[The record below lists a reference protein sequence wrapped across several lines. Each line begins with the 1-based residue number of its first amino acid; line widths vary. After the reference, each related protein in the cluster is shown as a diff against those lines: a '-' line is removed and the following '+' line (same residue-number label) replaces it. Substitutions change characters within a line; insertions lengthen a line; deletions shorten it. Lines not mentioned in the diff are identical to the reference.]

1 MWEKMVEFFRWNRLY
16 NYAGLLG
23 GAMLSALGG
32 WDLPLRGLVGAMALD
47 YVSGVIVAIRERKL
61 SSQVGFHGIAR
72 KLMIF
77 LIVIISGSLD
87 ALLGEGAVCRT
98 AAIAFYFT
106 NETVSL
112 LENAKRI
119 GLPVPEAIVQRLAQV
134 KETEKK
140 DEEK

>member
-1 MWEKMVEFFRWNRLY
+1 MWEKTVEFFRWNRLY
-16 NYAGLLG
+16 NYVGLLG

-47 YVSGVIVAIRERKL
+47 YASGVIVAVRERRL

-106 NETVSL
+106 NEAVSL

-134 KETEKK
+134 KGTEKK